1 MNILERLRLEPLR
14 KELMNHS
21 LLLEMRREGLKLP
34 QLIIVLAQWYHPLH
48 YFPVFLA
55 RLIAILPQI
64 SMQTS
69 VSKILWQELGE
80 GRTDQAHEMIYQRT
94 MQSLLIKAEQFVN
107 CPLLPAT
114 QALLSGY
121 RQATEQNYLAGLGFA
136 FGTEAA
142 DLAMVSSIG
151 KAAARFSAK
160 PSLEWVDI
168 HIKQEPMHTDCMD
181 DALQAGLDQQEEEE
195 VIVHAKKMW
204 ELWINFF
211 SAIHET
217 IMPVHVATE

>member
-1 MNILERLRLEPLR
+1 MNIIERLRLEPLR

-34 QLIIVLAQWYHPLH
+34 QLITVLAQWYHPLH

-80 GRTDQAHEMIYQRT
+80 GHTDQAHEMIYKRT
-94 MQSLLIKAEQFVN
+94 IQSLLIKPEQFVN
-107 CPLLPAT
+107 CPPLPET
-114 QALLSGY
+114 QALLLGY
-121 RQATEQNYLAGLGFA
+121 REATEQNYLAGLGFA

-151 KAAARFSAK
+151 KAAARFSSE

-168 HIKQEPMHTDCMD
+168 HIKQEPMHTDCID
-181 DALQAGLDQQEEEE
+181 DALQAGLSQQEEEE
-195 VIVHAKKMW
+195 VITHAKTMW
-204 ELWINFF
+204 KLWINFF
-211 SAIHET
+211 SAIHVT
-217 IMPVHVATE
+217 LMPAHVLTE

>member
-1 MNILERLRLEPLR
+1 MNILEKLRLEPLR

-34 QLIIVLAQWYHPLH
+34 QLITVLAQWYHPLH

-80 GRTDQAHEMIYQRT
+80 GHTDQAHEIIYQRT
-94 MQSLLIKAEQFVN
+94 IQSLLIKPEQFIN
-107 CPLLPAT
+107 CPPLPET
-114 QALLSGY
+114 RALLAGY

-151 KAAARFSAK
+151 KAAARFSPE

-181 DALQAGLDQQEEEE
+181 DALQAGLSPQEEEE
-195 VIVHAKKMW
+195 VLVYAKKMW
-204 ELWINFF
+204 KLWIDFF
-211 SAIHET
+211 SAIHE
-217 IMPVHVATE
+217 IIVPVHAATE